1 MKHLKAFTL
10 IELMVVI
17 LIVGVLAAASVPLMR
32 GRIESAKWAEAHAT
46 AGTIRSAVRVRFA
59 ETGTTDG
66 LIGPLSSNAR
76 RTALGFTE
84 QDLKGTYFVAG
95 DYRIMAVDENGIARI
110 RVIGSQDNAPSGTR
124 ILEIDGSWNY

>member
-1 MKHLKAFTL
+1 MKHVKAFTL

-32 GRIESAKWAEAHAT
+32 GRVESAKWAEAHAT

-59 ETGTTDG
+59 ETGSADG
-66 LIGPLSSNAR
+66 LIGALSSNAR

-84 QDLKGTYFVAG
+84 EDLKGTYFSAG
-95 DYRIMAVDENGIARI
+95 DYRIMAVDENGIATV
-110 RVIGSQDNAPSGTR
+110 RVSGSQSNAPSGTR
-124 ILEIDGSWNY
+124 TLSADGSWQ

>member
-1 MKHLKAFTL
+1 MKHVKAFTL

-32 GRIESAKWAEAHAT
+32 GRVESAKWAEAHAT

-59 ETGTTDG
+59 ETGSADG
-66 LIGPLSSNAR
+66 LIGALSNNAR

-84 QDLKGTYFVAG
+84 EDLKGTYFSAG
-95 DYRIMAVDENGIARI
+95 DYRILAVDENGIATV
-110 RVIGSQDNAPSGTR
+110 RVTGSQSNAPSGTR
-124 ILEIDGSWNY
+124 TLSADGSWQ